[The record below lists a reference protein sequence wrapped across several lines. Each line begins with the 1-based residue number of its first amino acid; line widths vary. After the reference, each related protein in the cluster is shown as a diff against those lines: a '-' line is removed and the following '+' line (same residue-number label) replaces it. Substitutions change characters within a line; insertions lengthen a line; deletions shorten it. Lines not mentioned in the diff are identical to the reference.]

1 MLPEHTS
8 FEQLLEIKKAFEA
21 NTASTGATPFVDGTS
36 GGALSRQ
43 SLDTT
48 FVALVS
54 TDRDFKFLKQLP
66 RRDVKQVIAEY
77 NINRSHGGGWTRSSY
92 IGQSDEPVFADA
104 IIQRLFAEMNY
115 LSEGYSFNKV
125 IENIDTVQDPEIVQS
140 NAALRR
146 LAESMNR
153 AFFFGNRTVNPTMQ
167 DGFLSTVQKE
177 DSSFVFDARG
187 QLLDDTTIKEMSSQI
202 RTTTF
207 GVVDKLW
214 MAPETKALYDQNY
227 AILGRQTVF
236 QNAGDRENLMLG
248 NIVMGIADGNA
259 YQNKI
264 VFEDDIWLDRHKWQV
279 PMRWDVPTRRWV
291 EGKSNEDAPNTPTVT
306 ATAVAPTVP
315 NSRWDA
321 AYAGAY
327 NYRVSAGNYRFGYSQ
342 ATAATSVTV
351 AVNGA
356 VQLNMT
362 PAATGTQTTSFAIFR
377 TTKVGS
383 SVIRYLDEVKANSVG
398 ATTYTDLNEN
408 IPGTTIMIL
417 GDFNSRSNTDET
429 RTHIL
434 SELLPPFK
442 TLFPYGSGN
451 KLRTRLGMVEAYNVL
466 QILAPAKFRVIRNV
480 PVLA

>member
-1 MLPEHTS
+1 MLPEHTT

-21 NTASTGATPFVDGTS
+21 NTASTGASPFVDGSS

-43 SLDTT
+43 SLDIT

-104 IIQRLFAEMNY
+104 VIQRLFAEMNY

-125 IENIDTVQDPEIVQS
+125 IETTDTVQDPEIIQS
-140 NAALRR
+140 NGALRR

-167 DGFLSTVQKE
+167 DGFLATVQKE
-177 DSSFVFDARG
+177 DSSFVFDSRG
-187 QLLDDTTIKEMSSQI
+187 QLLDDTTIKEMSAQI
-202 RTTTF
+202 RTQTF

-227 AILGRQTVF
+227 AILGKQTVF
-236 QNAGDRENLMLG
+236 QNAGDRDNLMLG

-259 YQNKI
+259 YNNKI
-264 VFEDDIWLDRHKWQV
+264 QFEDDIWLDRHKWS
-279 PMRWDVPTRRWV
+279 VPTKWDQNSKRFI
-291 EGKSNEDAPNTPTVT
+291 EGATSDTAPAKPTVT
-306 ATAVAPTVP
+306 ATTVAPSVP
-315 NSRWDA
+315 NSKWDTS
-321 AYAGAY
+321 YAGSY
-327 NYRVSAGNYRFGYSQ
+327 QYRVSAGNYRMGYSEASTT
-342 ATAATSVTV
+342 ATATV
-351 AVNGA
+351 ASGGA
-356 VQLNMT
+356 IQLTMT
-362 PAATGTQTTSFAIFR
+362 PAAGVQTTSFAIFR
-377 TTKVGS
+377 NMKAGNA
-383 SVIRYLDEVKANSVG
+383 IMRWLDEVKANAVG
-398 ATTYTDLNEN
+398 TTIYTDLNEN
-408 IPGTTIMIL
+408 LPGTTIMIL

-466 QILAPAKFRVIRNV
+466 QILAPSKFRVIKNV

>member
-8 FEQLLEIKKAFEA
+8 FDELLEIKKAFEA
-21 NTASTGATPFVDGTS
+21 NTASTGASPFVDGTS

-125 IENIDTVQDPEIVQS
+125 IEVTDTVQDPEIIQA

-153 AFFFGNRTVNPTMQ
+153 NFFFGNRSVNPNVQ
-167 DGFLSTVQKE
+167 DGFISAIQKE

-187 QLLDDTTIKEMSSQI
+187 QLLDDTTIKEMSAQI

-259 YQNKI
+259 HNNKI
-264 VFEDDIWLDRHKWQV
+264 VFEDDIWLDRHKWSV
-279 PMRWDVPTRRWV
+279 PMRWDTASRRFIEGATSTEAPERPTLAV
-291 EGKSNEDAPNTPTVT
+291 A
-306 ATAVAPTVP
+306 AVAPSVP

-321 AYAGAY
+321 SYAGLY
-327 NYRVSAGNYRFGYSQ
+327 QYRISAGNFRFGYSI
-342 ATAATSVTV
+342 ATPTASATV

-356 VQLNMT
+356 VQLTMT
-362 PAATGTQTTSFAIFR
+362 PAVTGTQTTSFAIFR
-377 TTKVGS
+377 NNRAGS
-383 SVIRYLDEVKANSVG
+383 NLVRFLDEVRANTVG

>member
-8 FEQLLEIKKAFEA
+8 FDELLEIKKAFEA
-21 NTASTGATPFVDGTS
+21 NTASTGASPFVDGTS

-66 RRDVKQVIAEY
+66 RRDVKQVISEY

-125 IENIDTVQDPEIVQS
+125 IENTDTVQDPEIIQA

-153 AFFFGNRTVNPTMQ
+153 NFFFGNRSVNPNVQ
-167 DGFLSTVQKE
+167 DGFISAIQKE

-187 QLLDDTTIKEMSSQI
+187 QLLDDTTIKEMSAQI

-227 AILGRQTVF
+227 AILGKQTVF
-236 QNAGDRENLMLG
+236 QNAGDRDNLMLG

-259 YQNKI
+259 HNNKI
-264 VFEDDIWLDRHKWQV
+264 VFEDDIWLDRHKWSV
-279 PMRWDVPTRRWV
+279 PMRWDQASRRFV
-291 EGKSNEDAPNTPTVT
+291 EGASGENAPNTPTLTV
-306 ATAVAPTVP
+306 AAVAPSVP

-321 AYAGAY
+321 SYAGAY
-327 NYRVSAGNYRFGYSQ
+327 QYRVSAGNFRFGYSM
-342 ATAATSVTV
+342 ATASANATV
-351 AVNGA
+351 AINGA
-356 VQLNMT
+356 VQLTMT
-362 PAATGTQTTSFAIFR
+362 PSATGTQTTSFAIFR
-377 TTKVGS
+377 NNRAGS
-383 SVIRYLDEVKANSVG
+383 NVMRYLDEVRANTVG